1 MMRQSLSHFMSKG
14 RTASPTSE
22 IPLPIQV
29 LSVPHSSMMTVEDLL
44 RSNVQLRATTLSVM
58 NRHHY
63 GELYVNYLKARHAV
77 FIVAKRWKLPEV
89 DGMEYD
95 QYDTPEAR
103 WVVVHEYGEVLAGL
117 RMTPTTSRCG
127 AHSYMIRDAQLG
139 LLKGLPLDPLY
150 FEAPV
155 ADQIWEGTR
164 MFVSD
169 KIPASRRVKIQTLL
183 MMQMAET
190 ARSLEVTQMIGIV
203 PVVFRRWLKR
213 IDMQAVAV
221 GPAFEIGGDWSQ
233 AAMMRIG

>member
-1 MMRQSLSHFMSKG
+1 MRQSPPRFLSKG
-14 RTASPTSE
+14 RIATPTSE
-22 IPLPIQV
+22 FPLPSQV
-29 LSVPHSSMMTVEDLL
+29 LSIPCSRIMTVEDLL
-44 RSNVQLRATTLSVM
+44 RSSGQLRATTLSVM

-63 GELYVNYLKARHAV
+63 GELYINYLKARHAV
-77 FIVAKRWKLPEV
+77 FIVTKRWKLPEV

-127 AHSYMIRDAQLG
+127 AHTYMIRDAQLG

-155 ADQIWEGTR
+155 ADHIWEGTR
-164 MFVSD
+164 LFVSD
-169 KIPASRRVKIQTLL
+169 KIPASRRVEIQTLL

-190 ARSLEVTQMIGIV
+190 ARSLEVTQMIGVV

-221 GPAFEIGGDWSQ
+221 GPAFELGGDWSQ
-233 AAMMRIG
+233 AALMTIG